1 LNRDLLGLCTAVPL
15 DSFPV
20 LTMKYLFLVWSGIWR
35 KRTRAALILLQVT
48 VAFTLF
54 GVLQGL
60 DTGIKQAINKTH
72 ANRMYVL
79 SRVSSGDSLP
89 LALLSDI
96 KRVHGVAEV
105 TYESGL
111 GGTYQNPDQQLSANA
126 VDAVSFA
133 RIFPEIVIPVPQL
146 AALATTRTGA
156 VAGAELM
163 RRYGWKMGQRIT
175 IQSPLTQ
182 RNGSRDWSFDI
193 VGTFTEPDDPDR
205 ANYLIINY
213 AYLNEAREV
222 GRDTLSGF
230 VIEIDDPKRSATI
243 GHDIDMLFAN
253 SSHETRTQSESDIAA
268 SQVQRIGDIDFLAHA
283 VTAAAF
289 FALLFATG
297 ALMMQTIR
305 ERTSELAV
313 LKTVGFAD
321 RRVMGLILAEALVLC
336 ILGAGIGLAIATLL
350 LPRARQLIGL
360 GYMPGVVI
368 AEGFAAAIILAL
380 VSGAIPA
387 WRGLRLQVV
396 TALSRR

>member
-1 LNRDLLGLCTAVPL
+1 
-15 DSFPV
+15 
-20 LTMKYLFLVWSGIWR
+20 MKFLFLIWSGIWR

-60 DTGIKQAINKTH
+60 NTGIKQAINKAH
-72 ANRMYVL
+72 ANRMYVF

-89 LALLSDI
+89 ASLLADI
-96 KRVHGVAEV
+96 QAVPGVLTV
-105 TYESGL
+105 TYESGI
-111 GGTYQNPDQQLSANA
+111 GGTYQNPDQQVGATA
-126 VDAVSFA
+126 VDAMSYA
-133 RIFPEIVIPVPQL
+133 RIFPEIVIPQAQL
-146 AALATTRTGA
+146 EALDRTRTGA
-156 VAGAELM
+156 IVGEELA
-163 RRYGWKMGQRIT
+163 RRYGWKIGQRIT

-193 VGTFTEPDDPDR
+193 VGFYTQPDDPDR
-205 ANYLIINY
+205 TNSLIINF

-222 GRDTLSGF
+222 NRDTVNGF
-230 VIEIDDPKRSATI
+230 VVQINDPKRSASI
-243 GHDIDMLFAN
+243 GHDIDTLFAN

-305 ERTSELAV
+305 ERTPELAV
-313 LKTVGFAD
+313 LKTFGFAD
-321 RRVMGLILAEALVLC
+321 RRVMTLILSEALVTC
-336 ILGAGIGLAIATLL
+336 VLGAAIGLAIAALL
-350 LPRARQLIGL
+350 LPRAKQLIGL
-360 GYMPGVVI
+360 GYLPGAVI

-380 VSGAIPA
+380 ISGAIPA
-387 WRGLRLQVV
+387 WRGLKLQVA